1 MDIFVMILGAICV
14 LIGVAGS
21 LIPILPGTPVS
32 YVGLLLLLA
41 VDGCTFSV
49 KFLLIMLALVVLQ
62 QILNYVIPV
71 WGVKKYG
78 GSKAGQWGS
87 VVGLLIGLLFM
98 PWGMIVGP
106 FLGAIVGEM
115 MSGKN
120 TSDSLRAGFGSFV
133 GNLLT
138 MVFGLVLSAIMAYY
152 YFAELFQLIS

>member
-49 KFLLIMLALVVLQ
+49 KFLLIMLSLVVLQ

-120 TSDSLRAGFGSFV
+120 PSDSLRAGFGSFV

>member
-1 MDIFVMILGAICV
+1 MDIFVMILGAFCV

-41 VDGCTFSV
+41 VDGCTFSA